1 MADLVTTFTAR
12 YGGPPTH
19 VVRAPGRVNLIGE
32 HIDYNGL
39 SVLPMA
45 IQRRVTLLFRRR
57 SDPIVRVAN
66 TEKEYSTRS
75 FALGAS
81 IEPYP
86 DGDWG
91 NYLKAAAQ
99 GLFEAF
105 GGNLSGFD
113 AAVTSSIP
121 VASGLSSSS
130 ALTVA
135 AAVPLLEVNGLE
147 LDRTALAELLA
158 RAERYVGTE
167 GGGMD
172 QAVCL
177 GAREGA
183 ALRVDFEPLRLTP
196 APIPNAIAIVVASS
210 LAQAEKSGAVRDI
223 YNRRSRE
230 CREALDAVLGT
241 VKKRKGIDSY
251 PSLLAKFGAIE
262 LSEIAYAA
270 LEGDLHR
277 RFRHV
282 VSEAA
287 RVSDMEAALAAGDV
301 AEVGRLLNESHAS
314 LRDDYDVSTAELDE
328 LTELAMA
335 GGATGARLTGAGL
348 GGCIIAACPPDGTEA
363 LIESLTEGF
372 YKPRRATKDLEQRL
386 FVAEP
391 SGGMSLER
399 L

>member
-1 MADLVTTFTAR
+1 VADLVTMFTAR

-19 VVRAPGRVNLIGE
+19 VVRVPGRVNLIGE

-45 IQRRVTLLFRRR
+45 IQRRVTLLFRPR

-66 TEKEYSTRS
+66 TQKEYSTRS
-75 FALGAS
+75 FALGPT

-91 NYLKAAAQ
+91 NYLKAASQ
-99 GLFEAF
+99 GLTEEF
-105 GGNLSGFD
+105 GGDLSGFD

-121 VASGLSSSS
+121 VAAGLSSSS

-135 AAVPLLEVNGLE
+135 AAVPLLEVNRLE
-147 LDRTALAELLA
+147 MDRTALAELLA

-177 GAREGA
+177 GATEGA
-183 ALRVDFEPLRLTP
+183 ALRVDFEPLRLT
-196 APIPNAIAIVVASS
+196 ATPIPNGVAIVVASS
-210 LAQAEKSGAVRDI
+210 LTQAEKSGAVRDI
-223 YNRRSRE
+223 YNRRTRE
-230 CREALDAVLGT
+230 CREALEVVLGK

-251 PSLLAKFGAIE
+251 PSLLAKFEAAE
-262 LSEIAYAA
+262 LVEMGDAA
-270 LEGDLHR
+270 LEGDLRR

-287 RVSDMEAALAAGDV
+287 RVGEMEAALAAGRL
-301 AEVGRLLNESHAS
+301 AEVGRLLTTTSARTSSTSSRSWPWPAVPVAPGSRERVSGGAS
-314 LRDDYDVSTAELDE
+314 LPRA
-328 LTELAMA
+328 
-335 GGATGARLTGAGL
+335 
-348 GGCIIAACPPDGTEA
+348 
-363 LIESLTEGF
+363 SLTT
-372 YKPRRATKDLEQRL
+372 RRR
-386 FVAEP
+386 
-391 SGGMSLER
+391 
-399 L
+399 

>member
-1 MADLVTTFTAR
+1 VADLVTMFTAR

-45 IQRRVTLLFRRR
+45 IQRRVTLLFRPR

-75 FALGAS
+75 FALGPT

-99 GLFEAF
+99 GLAEAF

-113 AAVTSSIP
+113 AALTSSIP

-135 AAVPLLEVNGLE
+135 AAVPLLEVNRIE
-147 LDRTALAELLA
+147 MDRTALAELLA

-177 GAREGA
+177 GAHEGA
-183 ALRVDFEPLRLTP
+183 ALRVDFEPLHLTP
-196 APIPNAIAIVVASS
+196 APIPNGIAIVVASS
-210 LAQAEKSGAVRDI
+210 LSQAEKSGAVRDI
-223 YNRRSRE
+223 YNRRTRE
-230 CREALDAVLGT
+230 CREALDAVLDK
-241 VKKRKGIDSY
+241 VRKPKGIDSY
-251 PSLLAKFGAIE
+251 PALLARFEAAE
-262 LSEIAYAA
+262 LLEMGDAA
-270 LEGDLHR
+270 LQGDLHR

-287 RVSDMEAALAAGDV
+287 RVGEMEAALATGKL
-301 AEVGRLLNESHAS
+301 AEVGRLLNASHAS
-314 LRDDYDVSTAELDE
+314 LREDYDVSTDGLNE
-328 LTELAMA
+328 LTELAVA
-335 GGATGARLTGAGL
+335 GGASGARLTGAGL
-348 GGCIIAACPPDGTEA
+348 GGCIIAACEADSAEA
-363 LIESLTEGF
+363 LIESLAEGF
-372 YKPRRATKDLEQRL
+372 YKPRRAIKDIERRL

-391 SGGMSLER
+391 SGGMSVER

>member
-1 MADLVTTFTAR
+1 VADLVTTFTAR

-45 IQRRVTLLFRRR
+45 IQRRVTLLFRPR

-75 FALGAS
+75 FALGLS

-99 GLFEAF
+99 GMAEAF
-105 GGNLSGFD
+105 GGHLSGFD

-135 AAVPLLEVNGLE
+135 AAVPLLEVNRLE
-147 LDRTALAELLA
+147 MDRTALAELLA

-177 GAREGA
+177 GAREGT

-196 APIPNAIAIVVASS
+196 APIPNGIAIVVASS
-210 LAQAEKSGAVRDI
+210 LTQAEKSGAVRDI
-223 YNRRSRE
+223 YNRRTRE
-230 CREALDAVLGT
+230 CRGALDAVLGK
-241 VKKRKGIDSY
+241 VKKRKGLDSY
-251 PSLLAKFGAIE
+251 PSLLAKFKPAELLEMGA
-262 LSEIAYAA
+262 AA

-287 RVSDMEAALAAGDV
+287 RVAEMEAALAAGKF
-301 AEVGRLLNESHAS
+301 AEVGRLLNASHAS
-314 LRDDYDVSTAELDE
+314 LRDDYDVSTDELNE
-328 LTELAMA
+328 LTELAVA
-335 GGATGARLTGAGL
+335 GGASGARLTGAGL
-348 GGCIIAACPPDGTEA
+348 GGCIIAACKPDDAEP
-363 LIESLTEGF
+363 LIESLREGF
-372 YKPRRATKDLEQRL
+372 YQPRRATKDLERRL
-386 FVAEP
+386 FVAQP
-391 SGGMSLER
+391 SSGMSVER